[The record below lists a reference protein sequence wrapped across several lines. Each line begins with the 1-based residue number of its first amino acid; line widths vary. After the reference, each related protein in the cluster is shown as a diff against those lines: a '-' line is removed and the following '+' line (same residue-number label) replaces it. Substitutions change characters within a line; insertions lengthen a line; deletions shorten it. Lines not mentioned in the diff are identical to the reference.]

1 MKSLKLIQFF
11 VLVLTLSLGVIGCKK
26 RPTSLT
32 PLPGR
37 GAGQVGDAK
46 PSGPVVPTDARP
58 INLDTGGGAG
68 TGSPISSTPFT
79 TPTQPVVS
87 IPESGLA
94 NSDKDFS
101 SYPQD
106 RERFK
111 AQTVYF
117 DFDKSTVKPGE
128 IGKLETV
135 ASEMKGMAG
144 KALRIE
150 GHCDERGTEEY
161 NRALGERRA
170 QAVREKLVSL
180 GLNADMIVTI
190 SFGEDQSADPGHNEA
205 AWSKNRRGEIILLT
219 PPGGAA
225 AP

>member
-1 MKSLKLIQFF
+1 MNSLKLIRFF
-11 VLVLTLSLGVIGCKK
+11 VLVLTLTLGATGCKK

-37 GAGQVGDAK
+37 GAGQVGGDSR

-58 INLDTGGGAG
+58 INLDTGAG
-68 TGSPISSTPFT
+68 TGSGAPIGAPTFTPT
-79 TPTQPVVS
+79 TPVVTGPEGVLPTTGTDRS
-87 IPESGLA
+87 TWIP
-94 NSDKDFS
+94 
-101 SYPQD
+101 D
-106 RERFK
+106 RERFR

-117 DFDKSTVKPGE
+117 EFDKSNIKPGE

-135 ASEMKGMAG
+135 ASEMRGMAG

-170 QAVREKLVSL
+170 LAVREQLVGL
-180 GLNADMIVTI
+180 GLSPEMIETI
-190 SFGEDQSADPGHNEA
+190 SFGEDQPADSGHNEA
-205 AWSKNRRGEIILLT
+205 AWAKNRRGVRPVHITLF
-219 PPGGAA
+219 
-225 AP
+225 

>member
-1 MKSLKLIQFF
+1 MKSLKLIQFL
-11 VLVLTLSLGVIGCKK
+11 VLVLTLSLAVTGCKK
-26 RPTSLT
+26 RPTAMT

-46 PSGPVVPTDARP
+46 PTGPVVPTDARP
-58 INLDTGGGAG
+58 INLDTAAG
-68 TGSPISSTPFT
+68 TGTGTPISSTPFST
-79 TPTQPVVS
+79 LTQPVVT
-87 IPESGLA
+87 IPDSGLA
-94 NSDKDFS
+94 NSEKDFS
-101 SYPQD
+101 KYSQD
-106 RERFK
+106 RDRFK

-117 DFDKSTVKPGE
+117 DFDKSNIKPGE

-170 QAVREKLVSL
+170 QAVREKLVTL
-180 GLNADMIVTI
+180 GLSADMIMTI
-190 SFGEDQSADPGHNEA
+190 SFGEDQPAEPGHNEA

-225 AP
+225 TP